1 MTEVDLFLDQLVDA
15 PFRDE
20 RSLMDFPFFSLQKRP
35 RMEPMVFDDGRV
47 SIAVEPSPKG
57 IATIWDKDLLI
68 YVASLLSDRL
78 ERGLPVTAT
87 VRFAAHDYLVQT
99 GRSVS
104 SRGYD
109 LLLDSLYRLRN
120 TSILTNIKAGG
131 ETETRNF
138 GWISDWKVI
147 ERVGSKGIRRMAGV
161 EVTLTRWMF
170 AAIVRDRRVLT
181 ISKEYFALDQG
192 IERRLYELARRNC
205 TKGREWT
212 VPLSLLAERCG
223 SVRELRK
230 FKSELK
236 KIAERGGVLGFSVA
250 MHEGPDGVDVTL
262 RHGPAPEPVAEA
274 APEPEVIAP
283 SPRSF
288 VRLQASAGAFE
299 RAKALAPGYDLEH
312 IHMKWREWNA
322 STGTVPDDPDGA
334 FVGYVKMYVS
344 RNPL

>member
-1 MTEVDLFLDQLVDA
+1 MTEVDLFLDHLVDA

-35 RMEPMVFDDGRV
+35 RMEPMIFDDGRV
-47 SIAVEPSPKG
+47 TVAIDPSPKG

-78 ERGLPVTAT
+78 EKGLPVSPT

-109 LLLDSLYRLRN
+109 LLLNSLYRLRN

-131 ETETRNF
+131 ETETKNF
-138 GWISDWKVI
+138 GWIADWRVI
-147 ERVGSKGIRRMAGV
+147 ERVGSRGVRRMAGV

-181 ISKEYFALDQG
+181 ISKEYFTLDQG

-205 TKGREWT
+205 TKGTGWT
-212 VPLSLLAERCG
+212 AALPLLAERCG
-223 SVRELRK
+223 SARELRK
-230 FKSELK
+230 FKAELR
-236 KIAERGGVLGFSVA
+236 KIAERGGVLGFSVSL
-250 MHEGPDGVDVTL
+250 EDGPAGVEVTL
-262 RHGPAPEPVAEA
+262 RDGPAVRPAIESAHE
-274 APEPEVIAP
+274 IALA
-283 SPRSF
+283 SPRSC
-288 VRLQASAGAFE
+288 VRLEPTVRAYE
-299 RAKALAPGYDLEH
+299 RARAFAPGYDLKLIERR
-312 IHMKWREWNA
+312 WREWNE
-322 STGTVPDDPDGA
+322 SKGTVPNDPDAA
-334 FVGYVKMYVS
+334 FLGYVKSYV
-344 RNPL
+344 RLNPL